1 LRNCRLRWQVI
12 AVGHSGVETQQTA
25 AFVELLSL
33 GFATIGV
40 RATLIAVGG
49 QLLTLAPDLRQ
60 QPRHAAA

>member
-1 LRNCRLRWQVI
+1 MRPSGRSTVQQ
-12 AVGHSGVETQQTA
+12 AV

-40 RATLIAVGG
+40 RATLIAIGG

-60 QPRHAAA
+60 QRRQAAA

>member
-1 LRNCRLRWQVI
+1 MRWSARSTAQQ
-12 AVGHSGVETQQTA
+12 AV

-40 RATLIAVGG
+40 RATLVAIGG

-60 QPRHAAA
+60 QLRHAAA